1 MAQIPSSQKNVGAI
15 HPCLSKIL
23 PSVTHIKY
31 IYISVPNSSTVLFQF
46 YIRLS
51 RLLYTEVKSHLE
63 SFLKSVFLSQV
74 FISATCLWFLSS
86 AINPI
91 IHGVMNNNF
100 RAEYKRIFYF
110 VVSSVVS
117 TSENSRT
124 DEQEMSNSDSMA
136 RK

>member
-23 PSVTHIKY
+23 PSVTHIKH

-86 AINPI
+86 VINPI